1 LAKLK
6 VDITKHILI
15 PKHTKLSEKEKKE
28 LYEKYGI
35 SIKELPKI
43 SKDDSAIEHL
53 EVQTGDVIKIY
64 RKSTTA
70 GDAVFYRGVS

>member
-1 LAKLK
+1 MAKLK